1 VIPLLGGIVSRS
13 LSLKEFSI
21 LHKDFLSQIFA
32 QLEQTTTQTKPN
44 LQNKNRN
51 TLLFSILTLSL
62 VLLLLLNIS
71 LGSVSIPIKDVFNSL
86 TGGNS
91 SKETWDYIIVN
102 YRLPKAIAAIL
113 VGMGLSISG
122 LLMQTLF
129 RNPLAGPYVLGLS
142 SGASLG
148 VAIVI
153 MGAGFL
159 PPFLASIMLSSY
171 GIVLASSLGSFLVLL
186 AVLAVSQ
193 RLRDTMAILI
203 VGLMFG
209 SLTSAIVGTLTYFS
223 TAEQLQKFTF
233 WSLGNLGNLSWSSIV
248 ILSICVAIGL
258 LLSLLSIKPLN
269 ALLLG
274 ENYAR
279 SLGMNYEKTRL
290 IIIFATSI
298 LAGSI
303 TAYAGPIA
311 FIGLAVPH
319 IAKLVF
325 QTSNHVVLFWST
337 LLFGAIIMLICDSI
351 SQLPGSD
358 ITLPINAVTSIFGA
372 PIVIW
377 LLIRKRKMMN

>member
-1 VIPLLGGIVSRS
+1 MTIPLKEVFTS
-13 LSLKEFSI
+13 LS
-21 LHKDFLSQIFA
+21 
-32 QLEQTTTQTKPN
+32 
-44 LQNKNRN
+44 
-51 TLLFSILTLSL
+51 
-62 VLLLLLNIS
+62 
-71 LGSVSIPIKDVFNSL
+71 
-86 TGGNS
+86 GGNA
-91 SKETWDYIIVN
+91 SKETWQYILIN

-148 VAIVI
+148 VATVI
-153 MGAGFL
+153 LGASFL
-159 PPFLASIMLSSY
+159 PAVAAELVLSSY
-171 GIVLASSLGSFLVLL
+171 GIVLASSLGSFVVLL
-186 AVLAVSQ
+186 AVLLVSF

-223 TAEQLQKFTF
+223 SAEQLQKFTF
-233 WSLGNLGNLSWSSIV
+233 WSMGNLGNLSWTAISILFV
-248 ILSICVAIGL
+248 CVLLGL
-258 LLSLLSIKPLN
+258 LLSFLSIKSLN

-279 SLGMNYEKTRL
+279 SLGMNYKKSRL
-290 IIIFATSI
+290 IIIIATSI

-303 TAYAGPIA
+303 TAFAGPIA
-311 FIGLAVPH
+311 FLGLAVPH

-325 QTSNHVVLFWST
+325 QTSNHNLLFWST
-337 LLFGAIIMLICDSI
+337 LLLGASIMLICDSI
-351 SQLPGSD
+351 SQVPGGD

-377 LLIRKRKMMN
+377 LLVRKRKLIG

>member
-1 VIPLLGGIVSRS
+1 ML
-13 LSLKEFSI
+13 
-21 LHKDFLSQIFA
+21 FL
-32 QLEQTTTQTKPN
+32 
-44 LQNKNRN
+44 
-51 TLLFSILTLSL
+51 
-62 VLLLLLNIS
+62 VNIS
-71 LGSVSIPIKDVFNSL
+71 LGSVSIPIKEVFNSI
-86 TGGNS
+86 TGANS
-91 SKETWDYIIVN
+91 SKETWHYIIVN

-148 VAIVI
+148 VAFVLL
-153 MGAGFL
+153 GASLL
-159 PPFLASIMLSSY
+159 PPFLSTLLLSSY
-171 GIVLASSLGSFLVLL
+171 GVVLASTIGSSVVLL
-186 AVLAVSQ
+186 AVLMVSQ
-193 RLRDTMAILI
+193 KLRDTMAILI

-209 SLTSAIVGTLTYFS
+209 SFTSAIVGVLTYFS
-223 TAEQLQKFTF
+223 SAEQLQKFTF
-233 WSLGNLGNLSWSSIV
+233 WSMGNLGNLSWSSIV
-248 ILSICVAIGL
+248 ILTVCVGIGL
-258 LLSLLSIKPLN
+258 LLSLFSIKPLN

-279 SLGMNYEKTRL
+279 SLGLNFKKTRL

-325 QTSNHVVLFWST
+325 QTSNHSVLYWST
-337 LLFGAIIMLICDSI
+337 LLLGASIMLICDVLSE
-351 SQLPGSD
+351 LPGLE
-358 ITLPINAVTSIFGA
+358 ITLPINAVTSIIGA
-372 PIVIW
+372 PVVIW
-377 LLIRKRKMMN
+377 LLVRKRKMIA

>member
-1 VIPLLGGIVSRS
+1 MLFLFVI
-13 LSLKEFSI
+13 
-21 LHKDFLSQIFA
+21 
-32 QLEQTTTQTKPN
+32 
-44 LQNKNRN
+44 
-51 TLLFSILTLSL
+51 
-62 VLLLLLNIS
+62 NIS
-71 LGSVSIPIKDVFNSL
+71 LGSVAIPVKEVFRSL
-86 TGGNS
+86 TGGIA
-91 SKETWDYIIVN
+91 SKETWEYILIN

-148 VAIVI
+148 VATVI
-153 MGAGFL
+153 LGAALL
-159 PPFLASIMLSSY
+159 PPFLATLLLSSY
-171 GIVLASSLGSFLVLL
+171 GIILASSLGSFTVLL
-186 AVLAVSQ
+186 SVLAVSH

-233 WSLGNLGNLSWSSIV
+233 WSLGNLGNLSWTSIS
-248 ILSICVAIGL
+248 LLTICVAIGL
-258 LLSLLSIKPLN
+258 LLSLFSIKPLN
-269 ALLLG
+269 SLLLG
-274 ENYAR
+274 ENYAK
-279 SLGMNYEKTRL
+279 SLGLNYKKSRL

-303 TAYAGPIA
+303 TAFAGPIA

-325 QTSNHVVLFWST
+325 QTSNHTILFWST
-337 LLFGAIIMLICDSI
+337 ILFGAIIMLICDSI

-358 ITLPINAVTSIFGA
+358 LTLPINAVTSIFGA

-377 LLIRKRKMMN
+377 LLIRKKTFV